1 MNLSE
6 HFETTERGNPP
17 ASLSP
22 CDTELWIPVPK
33 QLIFTCK
40 EALEN
45 PFSEIPL
52 DSPGLFCL
60 LPVPFSYTH
69 HDIWAF
75 PQSYPRAINIKAVPF
90 LPHAIQTNFLS
101 ASVTT
106 LYFWVFPERNIYNL

>member
-22 CDTELWIPVPK
+22 CDAELWIPAPK
-33 QLIFTCK
+33 QLIFACK
-40 EALEN
+40 EAVEN
-45 PFSEIPL
+45 PSSEIPL

-60 LPVPFSYTH
+60 LSVHFFYTH
-69 HDIWAF
+69 LDIWAF
-75 PQSYPRAINIKAVPF
+75 PQSSPCAINIKAVPA
-90 LPHAIQTNFLS
+90 LQCATQTNFLS

-106 LYFWVFPERNIYNL
+106 FYFWVLPECNI

>member
-6 HFETTERGNPP
+6 HFETTDRGNPP

-22 CDTELWIPVPK
+22 CDTELWIPAPK

-45 PFSEIPL
+45 PSSEIPL
-52 DSPGLFCL
+52 GSPGLFCL
-60 LPVPFSYTH
+60 LSVHFSYTH
-69 HDIWAF
+69 LDIWAF
-75 PQSYPRAINIKAVPF
+75 PQSSPRAINIKDVPA
-90 LPHAIQTNFLS
+90 LPRATQNNFPS

-106 LYFWVFPERNIYNL
+106 FYFWVLPGCNI